1 MSATSV
7 DVADAILRTHGIAYV
22 VVGGQAVARSV
33 PTGTSDVDIM
43 VTTADFEKTVAQLL
57 RDGRLRLR
65 GARDGLALFA
75 IESAQ
80 GVGLDVLDASP
91 FAGAHPGEEFYR
103 FLVEEE
109 SAENHGIRYASTPFV
124 WYTRLLASRWRAYA
138 EKILVNIVDGA
149 DPTLL
154 TRAVEI
160 ARRFGT
166 EGEIAQR
173 LQYVQQEMLER
184 GLLPRR

>member
-1 MSATSV
+1 MKHSSV
-7 DVADAILRTHGIAYV
+7 DVADVILREHGIAYV

-43 VTTADFEKTVAQLL
+43 VTTSDFERTVALL
-57 RDGRLRLR
+57 LKDARLRLR

-75 IESAQ
+75 IETAA
-80 GVGLDVLDASP
+80 GVGLDVLDAAP
-91 FAGAHPGEEFYR
+91 FAGQHTGEEFYR
-103 FLVEEE
+103 FLIEQE
-109 SAENHGIRYASTPFV
+109 SGESDGIRYASTAFV

-138 EKILVNIVDGA
+138 EKILVNILDGA

-154 TRAVEI
+154 QRAVAI

-166 EGEIAQR
+166 EGEIAAR
-173 LQYVQQEMLER
+173 LEYVQRELVDR
-184 GLLPRR
+184 GTLRRH